1 MTKVIVGGGSSVS
14 LRGTIKPSMVYPG
27 AGIALSTGSAWGTSI
42 TDNSSNW
49 NTAYGWG
56 DHASAG
62 YLTSLT
68 DGNGTTV
75 NGTDGVD
82 WGGTLTT
89 DVFIDGNYGFN
100 LGNTTPLVSTSI
112 SVDNRIEFNVNNANG
127 SGYLGFIAGNPGDA
141 GFHMEIGDSDYQ
153 HIFDVNNTGAL
164 LEQIDNISGNVS
176 TLYLDNTYSLLSFN
190 SKRLKFETSGTT
202 LDLGSDATGDTYYRN
217 SSGYFTRL
225 PVGTNG
231 DVLTL
236 ASGLPSW
243 AAPSSSFTLVDGNG
257 TTVNGTGDGVDWGG
271 TLTTDVFIDGTGMSV
286 LFGNTDPIALFGVV
300 SSGDIN
306 FYNDDGAG
314 AYCQLS
320 MAAAGGASAYV
331 MNVDD
336 GNGFT
341 FNQSV
346 QNTSVQNTAIYNSGN
361 TATVSLNDNE
371 AGISRTGAGGTI
383 TKGLVFNDTGTTL
396 DLGSDAS
403 QDLYKR
409 DPSGH
414 LVRIPLGSSGDVL
427 TNVSGTVGWAA
438 PSGGGGLTV
447 GTSTITSGTNT
458 KVLYNNSGVLGEY
471 TVSGTGNV
479 ALTTSPTFTTPAL
492 GTPSALVGTNI
503 TGTATGLTSGI
514 TNALKSATTT
524 VDVSA
529 ATAPT
534 SGQVLTA
541 TSGTAAT
548 WQTPASASGA
558 WLLAS
563 GGTATGT
570 NTFAMGSN
578 PFILTSGVTTGTGA
592 TAGIQNVFNS
602 LTTGNGL
609 DISTSSLTTGKGLAL
624 TSTSTA
630 INHTIGTNALFSSRI
645 SGTNANSSRTA
656 VAGEF
661 IATNTG
667 TTSSN
672 IAIYAEAS
680 GGTTNYSFYAS
691 GQMYVE
697 GLTTSSY
704 VAYFKAGGLNQGI
717 YISSN
722 GGGILPIQSSWTDL
736 GNSSQRFKNA
746 FFSGNVS
753 TGGITTVLA
762 TLHSRGT
769 GTTTGYN
776 LLTENSGATTR
787 FGVRDNG
794 AIEFSGSAGTSGYLL
809 QSNGATSPP
818 TWVVAPS
825 GITNGA
831 ANTELMMSNGTN
843 AIASGIFYASDTLSI
858 GTAIA
863 GASRTISAT
872 GSASTV
878 DLLINSKGFGF
889 ITLNGMR
896 IFSDSDLNGSD
907 NYFIGKAAGNATLSG
922 IDNTGFGPGVLQDLT
937 TGDYNMAFGNL
948 AGANITT
955 GDNNLLIG
963 GGAGT
968 ELTTSYNNLMI
979 GVLSATQNT
988 GHTNFIIG
996 NGSSTLMTT
1005 GNNNFL
1011 LGNNLEFQSNTADNQ
1026 FTIANAIFGVGHNTT
1041 GTTISSG
1048 NLGLFTNS
1056 WGTSAARVIS
1066 IGNGTAPSTFIANGV
1081 QVHAEDN
1088 NSSSEFYVTTE
1099 SGAKVNISGLFEPVT
1114 ESGTSF
1120 TLNETHRNKVVIC
1133 SNSGVVTVTVGS
1145 GKAAGWNC
1153 MLVATHATGTIS
1165 LTTSGTTINGST
1177 STTTQFETLSL
1188 VHYGSENYL
1197 SKLG

>member
-127 SGYLGFIAGNPGDA
+127 SGYLVFIAGNPGDA

-243 AAPSSSFTLVDGNG
+243 AAPS
-257 TTVNGTGDGVDWGG
+257 
-271 TLTTDVFIDGTGMSV
+271 
-286 LFGNTDPIALFGVV
+286 
-300 SSGDIN
+300 
-306 FYNDDGAG
+306 
-314 AYCQLS
+314 
-320 MAAAGGASAYV
+320 
-331 MNVDD
+331 
-336 GNGFT
+336 
-341 FNQSV
+341 
-346 QNTSVQNTAIYNSGN
+346 
-361 TATVSLNDNE
+361 
-371 AGISRTGAGGTI
+371 
-383 TKGLVFNDTGTTL
+383 
-396 DLGSDAS
+396 
-403 QDLYKR
+403 
-409 DPSGH
+409 
-414 LVRIPLGSSGDVL
+414 
-427 TNVSGTVGWAA
+427 
-438 PSGGGGLTV
+438 GGGG
-447 GTSTITSGTNT
+447 
-458 KVLYNNSGVLGEY
+458 
-471 TVSGTGNV
+471 
-479 ALTTSPTFTTPAL
+479 
-492 GTPSALVGTNI
+492 
-503 TGTATGLTSGI
+503 
-514 TNALKSATTT
+514 
-524 VDVSA
+524 
-529 ATAPT
+529 
-534 SGQVLTA
+534 
-541 TSGTAAT
+541 
-548 WQTPASASGA
+548 A
-558 WLLAS
+558 WSLAS

-672 IAIYAEAS
+672 IAIYAAAS

-697 GLTTSSY
+697 GLATSSY

-722 GGGILPIQSSWTDL
+722 GGGILPIQTSFTNL
-736 GNSSQRFKNA
+736 GNSSQRFNNA

-753 TGGITTVLA
+753 TGGVTTVLA
-762 TLHSRGT
+762 ALHSRGA

-776 LLTENSGATTR
+776 LLTENSGAAAR

-809 QSNGATSPP
+809 QSNGASSPP

-825 GITNGA
+825 GGSGITRSINSVSGTTSAGA
-831 ANTELMMSNGTN
+831 AASTDYVYNCTSTFTLTLPTAVGNTNRYTIKNSGTGTITVNTTSSQTIDGSLTAVMSTQYSSIDVISNGTN
-843 AIASGIFYASDTLSI
+843 W
-858 GTAIA
+858 
-863 GASRTISAT
+863 
-872 GSASTV
+872 
-878 DLLINSKGFGF
+878 LLI
-889 ITLNGMR
+889 
-896 IFSDSDLNGSD
+896 
-907 NYFIGKAAGNATLSG
+907 
-922 IDNTGFGPGVLQDLT
+922 
-937 TGDYNMAFGNL
+937 
-948 AGANITT
+948 
-955 GDNNLLIG
+955 
-963 GGAGT
+963 
-968 ELTTSYNNLMI
+968 
-979 GVLSATQNT
+979 
-988 GHTNFIIG
+988 
-996 NGSSTLMTT
+996 
-1005 GNNNFL
+1005 
-1011 LGNNLEFQSNTADNQ
+1011 
-1026 FTIANAIFGVGHNTT
+1026 
-1041 GTTISSG
+1041 
-1048 NLGLFTNS
+1048 
-1056 WGTSAARVIS
+1056 
-1066 IGNGTAPSTFIANGV
+1066 
-1081 QVHAEDN
+1081 
-1088 NSSSEFYVTTE
+1088 
-1099 SGAKVNISGLFEPVT
+1099 
-1114 ESGTSF
+1114 
-1120 TLNETHRNKVVIC
+1120 
-1133 SNSGVVTVTVGS
+1133 
-1145 GKAAGWNC
+1145 
-1153 MLVATHATGTIS
+1153 
-1165 LTTSGTTINGST
+1165 
-1177 STTTQFETLSL
+1177 
-1188 VHYGSENYL
+1188 
-1197 SKLG
+1197 